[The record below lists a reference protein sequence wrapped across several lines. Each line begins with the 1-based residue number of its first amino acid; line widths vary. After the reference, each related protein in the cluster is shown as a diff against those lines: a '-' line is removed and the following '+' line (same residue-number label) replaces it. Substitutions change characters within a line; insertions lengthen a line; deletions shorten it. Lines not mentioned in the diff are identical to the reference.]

1 MHHEN
6 SLIHTTGGGQYVM
19 GDEKYQK
26 WYTIDALGAIF
37 AVFNN
42 SNTFHNFNNTL
53 RSQESQNNS
62 WTSKNLR
69 SQNNFGILKT
79 VLPILLNVYFDLY
92 FDITWGALLT

>member
-42 SNTFHNFNNTL
+42 SNTFHDFNNTP
-53 RSQESQNNS
+53 RSQESQ
-62 WTSKNLR
+62 K
-69 SQNNFGILKT
+69 ILDLKKIID
-79 VLPILLNVYFDLY
+79 LKIIL
-92 FDITWGALLT
+92 GS